1 MRRARWLMCACLLAG
16 IGVQPASA
24 DTLGNA
30 IADAYRNNP
39 RLEAQR
45 AQLRVLDE
53 QVIQAASPYRL
64 NVGVVASLSYQE
76 QVQRAGFF
84 NDFQKF
90 DQKMMGAAV
99 SVSQILS
106 TGGRTAAQ
114 LSASEAD
121 VLSGRERL
129 REVENFILF
138 EVVDSYVSVR
148 RDSRIVAIQER
159 SVGSYERQVQQAQ
172 ARERGGDLTRVDIA
186 QAQAQLLI
194 IRTSLAQ
201 ARASLEQSRARFA
214 AVVGRNPGVLEPEPA
229 LPGLPTSIDT
239 AYQIAE
245 KESPTL
251 WQAILNERAGR
262 SRVAAARA
270 ERNPTIA
277 TEGRYGY
284 NAPASYN
291 VRDMGRALSG
301 VVTVTVPLIN
311 QGVVGSQIRAAIA
324 NQQSLSFLIEDTRRS
339 VDSALLNAW
348 NQSITSQDQ
357 VTNGQAAVEAA
368 QVALDGVRRGFA
380 EGFRS
385 NFEVLDSEQRL
396 LNAQLILAN
405 AQYSQYAG
413 QANVLA
419 YLGRLQAAAIDQA
432 VAIYDSAANL
442 EKQKRSQLS
451 PFTAIVRAFDSI
463 QVPSS
468 RNRAAPILPPATD
481 TTVIAAVAPPPS
493 GPLATTLP
501 VDPTGRPTPPEG
513 EAPSQR
519 R

>member
-1 MRRARWLMCACLLAG
+1 
-16 IGVQPASA
+16 
-24 DTLGNA
+24 
-30 IADAYRNNP
+30 
-39 RLEAQR
+39 
-45 AQLRVLDE
+45 
-53 QVIQAASPYRL
+53 
-64 NVGVVASLSYQE
+64 
-76 QVQRAGFF
+76 VQRAGFF

-357 VTNGQAAVEAA
+357 VTNGQAAVEA
-368 QVALDGVRRGFA
+368 
-380 EGFRS
+380 
-385 NFEVLDSEQRL
+385 
-396 LNAQLILAN
+396 
-405 AQYSQYAG
+405 
-413 QANVLA
+413 NVLA